1 MASTKASFGVED
13 FEIAADP
20 KPLLL
25 RLFRP
30 ETQDPL
36 PVVINL
42 HGGAWT
48 KGDLNE
54 CRARDEAIAE
64 AGIASAALDFR
75 HGGDGYPTS
84 LIDINFA
91 IRWIRD
97 NAVNLGL
104 DPARIG
110 LAGQSSG
117 GHLAMLAAM
126 RPDEPGYRERTTGDP
141 DASVSCVAMTWPVIN
156 PLSRYHHALRLRSSD
171 DPPGWTA
178 DIPERHDTYWRTE
191 ANMAEGNPMLALE
204 RGEAVRTPPALW
216 IQGTPDPIHDY
227 RDPESAIDGNE
238 PERFSARYREAG
250 GEIELVYIEQDG
262 RAERSLAPLTNFLIA
277 RLNP

>member
-1 MASTKASFGVED
+1 
-13 FEIAADP
+13 
-20 KPLLL
+20 
-25 RLFRP
+25 
-30 ETQDPL
+30 
-36 PVVINL
+36 
-42 HGGAWT
+42 
-48 KGDLNE
+48 
-54 CRARDEAIAE
+54 
-64 AGIASAALDFR
+64 
-75 HGGDGYPTS
+75 
-84 LIDINFA
+84 
-91 IRWIRD
+91 
-97 NAVNLGL
+97 
-104 DPARIG
+104 
-110 LAGQSSG
+110 
-117 GHLAMLAAM
+117 MLAAM

-141 DASVSCVAMTWPVIN
+141 DATVSCVAMTWPVIN